1 MDLIQAYRSKKDY
14 PKDVEPGKIYVDVK
28 NFAVLIPNTP
38 TTFIPVH
45 ISTIK
50 SVSDTNQGQ
59 WTFLRINFHTSG
71 GNTMAFPPMKDPNNL
86 WMQALTMKTQATGP
100 NNRLSRASK

>member
-1 MDLIQAYRSKKDY
+1 MDLIEAYRTKKDY

-28 NFAVLIPNTP
+28 RFAVLIPNTP

-50 SVSDTNQGQ
+50 SVSDTNQG
-59 WTFLRINFHTSG
+59 
-71 GNTMAFPPMKDPNNL
+71 
-86 WMQALTMKTQATGP
+86 
-100 NNRLSRASK
+100 